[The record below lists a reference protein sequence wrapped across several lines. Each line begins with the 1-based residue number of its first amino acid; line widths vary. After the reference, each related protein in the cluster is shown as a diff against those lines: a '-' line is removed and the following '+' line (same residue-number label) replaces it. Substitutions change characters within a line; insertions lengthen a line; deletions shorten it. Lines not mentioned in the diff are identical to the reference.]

1 MATDL
6 ADALEKRDARWWMQ
20 EPDVAHEEVWRV
32 AMKLREDQGIEREND
47 ADDALALYFGNTR
60 NGIRQERSLASYFGA
75 EEPPGY
81 NVIQACV
88 DTKVNHLCKNKIK
101 VMLLTVRGSP
111 EEHERAIGMQR
122 AVEAIFDEVGLY
134 GQTGVD
140 LCFDGNLFEAGAIKF
155 APDYSNMRV
164 LGERVFP
171 WEIGIPKRES
181 RLGKPRQLAH
191 WQLVDRSVLL
201 DYFAGDDGTD
211 EDKADRERIRELIRE
226 APPVSYDT
234 AAKYDDMNDEGHISD
249 MLLVAEMWHLPSGRV
264 DKTKPE
270 AFGYD
275 KEGNDAKANHDGLHV
290 ICLKDG
296 TLLREPWP
304 YSYFPIAFFRPMKKP
319 IGFWS
324 RSLPETLAG
333 AQLALERMNKRVD
346 GIMHLHS
353 RPLLVAWRRAKINTG
368 KISNAWANI
377 LESDQP
383 PGSSLQYIVPQS
395 VPADYLNRIDK
406 VIAWAEKQA
415 GLSELQ
421 IAATK
426 PPGVEHLPAL
436 QHLSEEGAIRHTN
449 AYKSLEEMHVD
460 AFRIVIDCLRSLA
473 RFAKAKGEKF
483 EVIWGGDRDLMRIP
497 WNEVDLEDSKFKMRP
512 WPTNLLPSTPSAKMA
527 RILEFLKSGL
537 FSPQQV
543 MMALGEDYPDIEA
556 IVGNLTA
563 AEKNIKEKL
572 DLLTKHEDF
581 ERGMAHPYINTG
593 MGMSMAFDRI
603 NQLEADGEKQEVI
616 DRVIQFWEDCRFFEL
631 KRKAEEAQAAAGV
644 APAGPGMPEGAPP
657 AGPIG
662 PMPPPG
668 GPPNGGGEPMPAP
681 NPIAA

>member
-1 MATDL
+1 MPADL
-6 ADALEKRDARWWMQ
+6 AEALEKRDARWWLQ
-20 EPDVAHEEVWRV
+20 EPEVAHEEVWRV
-32 AMKLREDQGIEREND
+32 AMKMRDEQGVDREQD

-88 DTKVNHLCKNKIK
+88 DTKVNHLCRNKIK

-140 LCFDGNLFEAGAIKF
+140 ICFDGNLFEAGAIKF
-155 APDYSNMRV
+155 APDYANMRV

-171 WEIGIPKRES
+171 WEIGIPKREA
-181 RLGKPRQLAH
+181 RLGKPRQMAH
-191 WQLVDRSVLL
+191 WQLIDRSVLL
-201 DYFAGDDGTD
+201 DYFAGDGDND
-211 EDKADRERIRELIRE
+211 EDKAERERIRQLILD
-226 APPVSYDT
+226 APSVSYDT
-234 AAKYDDMNDEGHISD
+234 AAKYDDVSEEGNISD
-249 MLLVAEMWHLPSGRV
+249 MVLVTEMWHLPSGRV
-264 DKTKPE
+264 DKSDPK

-275 KEGNDAKANHDGLHV
+275 ADGNEVEPGHDGLHI

-421 IAATK
+421 IAAQK
-426 PPGVEHLPAL
+426 PPGVEHAPAL
-436 QHLSEEGAIRHTN
+436 QHLSEEGAIRHTT
-449 AYKSLEEMHVD
+449 AYRALEDMHVD
-460 AFRIVIDCLRSLA
+460 GFRIVIDCLRSLS
-473 RFAKAKGEKF
+473 RYAKAKNEKF
-483 EVIWGGDRDLMRIP
+483 EVIWGGDKELVRID
-497 WNEVDLEDSKFKMRP
+497 WDEVDLDDSKFKMRR
-512 WPTNLLPSTPSAKMA
+512 WPTNLLPSTPTAKMS

-537 FSPQQV
+537 LTPQQV

-556 IVGNLTA
+556 IVGNTTS
-563 AEKNIKEKL
+563 AEKNVKEKL
-572 DLLTKHEDF
+572 DQLVKHADF
-581 ERGMAHPYINTG
+581 EKGMAHPYINTA
-593 MGMSMAFDRI
+593 MGKVMAFERI

-616 DRVIQFWEDCRFFEL
+616 DRVIQFWEDCNYFEL
-631 KRKAEEAQAAAGV
+631 KRQADEAAAAQGI
-644 APAGPGMPEGAPP
+644 APTAPGTPGGAPP
-657 AGPIG
+657 PAPGA
-662 PMPPPG
+662 PPT
-668 GPPNGGGEPMPAP
+668 GGGEPMPAP
-681 NPIAA
+681 ANIAA